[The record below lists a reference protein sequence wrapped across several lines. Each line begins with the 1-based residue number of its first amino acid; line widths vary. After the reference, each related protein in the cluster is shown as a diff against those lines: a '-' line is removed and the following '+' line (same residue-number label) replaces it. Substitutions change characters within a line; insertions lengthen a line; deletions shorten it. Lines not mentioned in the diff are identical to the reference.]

1 VRFVGVRETRT
12 GLRAVLDE
20 VARPGGEPVVVGSW
34 RKPEAVVMSVEQYE
48 DLSARA
54 ALSDAV
60 RQVIASSRLEGLEPT
75 AAEIATLVAVD
86 AGRVDVDDAIAAAV
100 ARATAAAAEKA
111 AGARRR

>member
-1 VRFVGVRETRT
+1 MRFVGVRETRA

-20 VARPGGEPVVVGSW
+20 VSAPGGEPVVVGSW

-48 DLSARA
+48 DLATRA
-54 ALSDAV
+54 AMSDAV

-86 AGRVDVDDAIAAAV
+86 AGTVDVDDAIAAAV
-100 ARATAAAAEKA
+100 ARATASASEKA